1 MQYRKNLNF
10 GASTRGAFLT
20 QLPEQFVVEDR
31 FPQCGAFTNGRGA
44 RYRKAPQS
52 RSLSL
57 GLVFSGRFRLVA
69 MFLCVSLGRF
79 SRVMRCVMKMPLRR
93 VRVMGRSFVV
103 PTVMMFRRL
112 AMMTGGVIVVFRS
125 LAVVFRSFLRHI
137 YSPDY
142 SVLSISGPGGGDAR
156 TIPRHQLL
164 DVRGSSSQGGASYHF
179 SRLQNPPD

>member
-1 MQYRKNLNF
+1 
-10 GASTRGAFLT
+10 
-20 QLPEQFVVEDR
+20 
-31 FPQCGAFTNGRGA
+31 
-44 RYRKAPQS
+44 
-52 RSLSL
+52 
-57 GLVFSGRFRLVA
+57 

-179 SRLQNPPD
+179 STDYKIHPIDAPRLFSASSRSTKEESPVEFRE